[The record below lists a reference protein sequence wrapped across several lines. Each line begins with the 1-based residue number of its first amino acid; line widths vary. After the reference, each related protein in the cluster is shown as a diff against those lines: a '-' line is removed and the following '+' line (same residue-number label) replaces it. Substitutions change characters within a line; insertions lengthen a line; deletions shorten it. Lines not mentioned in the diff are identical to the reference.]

1 MLKINH
7 SEDAQN
13 VFRLSQKQLAE
24 LSAIHKEDPYQDDR
38 LDIEQESVYT
48 WYYLR
53 DVWNKSREI
62 YGEEIVN
69 LWVC

>member
-1 MLKINH
+1 M
-7 SEDAQN
+7 
-13 VFRLSQKQLAE
+13 FRLSQKQLAE
-24 LSAIHKEDPYQDDR
+24 LSAIHKEDPYQDDQ
-38 LDIEQESVYT
+38 LDIEQKSVYT